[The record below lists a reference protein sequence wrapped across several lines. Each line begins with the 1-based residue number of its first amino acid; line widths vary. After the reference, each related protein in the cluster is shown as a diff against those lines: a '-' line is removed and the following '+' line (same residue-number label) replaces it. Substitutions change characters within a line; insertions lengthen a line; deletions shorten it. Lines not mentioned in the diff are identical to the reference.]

1 MKLRKFE
8 NFEPEQGFDAQGLNA
23 QGSNDDQDVQ
33 SFDGEETQEEEET
46 MGLDEV
52 VDKILAAVEEH
63 KDDNDE
69 EEVEEG
75 EEGEDLRSKIT
86 AILNDFHNDEEKEED
101 FEGDDYS
108 DDNENDLGFASH
120 DGGFGG
126 DDSENEMPKFEGLK
140 KFKKFK

>member
-33 SFDGEETQEEEET
+33 SFDGDETQEEEEET
-46 MGLDEV
+46 MNFDEL
-52 VDKILAAVEEH
+52 VDKILATIEECGEDCDQDELKSKIVDVITEFH
-63 KDDNDE
+63 EEEDE
-69 EEVEEG
+69 E
-75 EEGEDLRSKIT
+75 D
-86 AILNDFHNDEEKEED
+86 DD

-126 DDSENEMPKFEGLK
+126 DDSEHEMPKFEGLK